1 MNNTRKSDVQRDG
14 PSGAEDSFTKL
25 NPVLMMRNPV
35 MFVVEAGT
43 LVVLLMTLFP
53 SYFGTEGNTGFNV
66 TVFVILLLTLLFA
79 NFAEALA
86 EGRGKAQA
94 DSLKQSK
101 QEMTAHK
108 VMENGGVQSV
118 PSTDLR
124 KGDIVIVTQ
133 GEMIPGTGSH
143 CRALRPLT
151 NRRLPASPPPSLK
164 KRAAISARS
173 PGTRVVSDTIRVRI
187 TSDPGNRLSTG

>member
-1 MNNTRKSDVQRDG
+1 MSKEMVRQALR
-14 PSGAEDSFTKL
+14 DSFTKL

-108 VMENGGVQSV
+108 VMENGGYN
-118 PSTDLR
+118 P
-124 KGDIVIVTQ
+124 
-133 GEMIPGTGSH
+133 
-143 CRALRPLT
+143 CRPRIFA
-151 NRRLPASPPPSLK
+151 K
-164 KRAAISARS
+164 EIS
-173 PGTRVVSDTIRVRI
+173 
-187 TSDPGNRLSTG
+187 

>member
-1 MNNTRKSDVQRDG
+1 MSQEMVRQALK
-14 PSGAEDSFTKL
+14 DSFTKL

-53 SYFGTEGNTGFNV
+53 SYFGTEGSIGFNV
-66 TVFVILLLTLLFA
+66 TVFVILLLTALFA

-108 VMENGGVQSV
+108 VMENGGYN
-118 PSTDLR
+118 P
-124 KGDIVIVTQ
+124 
-133 GEMIPGTGSH
+133 
-143 CRALRPLT
+143 C
-151 NRRLPASPPPSLK
+151 PPRIFAK
-164 KRAAISARS
+164 EIS
-173 PGTRVVSDTIRVRI
+173 
-187 TSDPGNRLSTG
+187 